1 MPNYLES
8 QDCQHWQA
16 KKHHKIL
23 VAEWLLSG
31 QSLTQAKFCE
41 LTHLGSRL
49 APRILNLRDDG
60 YPIITGRI
68 QLADGTSVADYY
80 LPKWFLSDVAD
91 VGLDRALYVAKTTKQ
106 ITTTAKESA
115 NV

>member
-1 MPNYLES
+1 MPKSIQS

-16 KKHHKIL
+16 KKHHKNL

-31 QSLTQAKFCE
+31 QHLTQAKFCE

-68 QLADGTSVADYY
+68 QLGDGTYVADYY
-80 LPKWFLSDVAD
+80 LPSAFLASVAD
-91 VGLDRALYVAKTTKQ
+91 IGLDRALYIAKN
-106 ITTTAKESA
+106 A
-115 NV
+115 NAIVKGVQA